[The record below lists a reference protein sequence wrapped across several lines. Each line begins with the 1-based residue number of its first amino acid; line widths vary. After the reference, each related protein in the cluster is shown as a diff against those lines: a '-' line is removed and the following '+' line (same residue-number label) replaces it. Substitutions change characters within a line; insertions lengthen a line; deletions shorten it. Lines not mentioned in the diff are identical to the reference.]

1 MGGPMDEPLVGG
13 VVVTI
18 LTSEGPLVRTQLRPP
33 DLPSWM
39 AHPVVPI
46 AKVLHDTFGL
56 VTGLMTTIHAD
67 TGDQMLLD
75 GPHRI
80 CGGRSRVYLRVS
92 RHDWHA
98 QRPEVLRS
106 RVFGLAASPSAQRGL
121 PDPSRTPSKHPARRG
136 TRAGHAGT

>member
-1 MGGPMDEPLVGG
+1 M
-13 VVVTI
+13 TI

-75 GPHRI
+75 GSQDLRRAKSGSI
-80 CGGRSRVYLRVS
+80 SR
-92 RHDWHA
+92 
-98 QRPEVLRS
+98 
-106 RVFGLAASPSAQRGL
+106 
-121 PDPSRTPSKHPARRG
+121 
-136 TRAGHAGT
+136 